1 MHPDMA
7 LCLAHSGD
15 WITGDAE
22 IKGGASLAIRRV
34 LLASQ
39 VALTVMPSPG
49 SLSYQK
55 LYSCYAP

>member
-15 WITGDAE
+15 W

-55 LYSCYAP
+55 PHSCYAS